1 MTVKEKIIG
10 TLRATGRENIEQVI
24 EYMGNNGFFTKS
36 CHRHHHYRGGL
47 ADHAWQ
53 TYQIAPCKTTPMALT
68 SRASPFALCCT
79 TFATVAE

>member
-24 EYMGNNGFFTKS
+24 DYMENNGFFTKS

-47 ADHAWQ
+47 Q
-53 TYQIAPCKTTPMALT
+53 TMRGKPIRLPCKTTPMVLT